1 MVSAARSKTQYVM
14 IKQSWP
20 LWAMLLPVVASCS
33 PPPRRYQAASVS
45 TSEGRLCYGVADRR
59 ETRAAPP
66 EIAIVS
72 MSEVGRGLYP
82 VWQRKFWKS
91 TSASLRSLLTS
102 AYPMPP
108 ARHLFRYCRRERTIR
123 CFSLN
128 TRPTTRTKSA
138 REKSVYSVLF
148 YLNQHADDC
157 ELKPIVVT
165 SGDVPSSSLPPS

>member
-33 PPPRRYQAASVS
+33 PPPRRYQEASVS

-82 VWQRKFWKS
+82 VWQRKF
-91 TSASLRSLLTS
+91 LEEHVRE
-102 AYPMPP
+102 P
-108 ARHLFRYCRRERTIR
+108 A
-123 CFSLN
+123 
-128 TRPTTRTKSA
+128 
-138 REKSVYSVLF
+138 
-148 YLNQHADDC
+148 
-157 ELKPIVVT
+157 
-165 SGDVPSSSLPPS
+165 LPPDKCIPYASGPALVPVLQTGTYYQVLLSEYTPDDPDKEREGEKRVFSAFLP